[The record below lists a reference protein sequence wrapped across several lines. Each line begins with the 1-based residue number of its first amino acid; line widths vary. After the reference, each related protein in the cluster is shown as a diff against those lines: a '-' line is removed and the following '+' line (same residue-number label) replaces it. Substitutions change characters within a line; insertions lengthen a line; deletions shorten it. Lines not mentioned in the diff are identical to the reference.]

1 MNMDY
6 ILVLHLNIIQYH
18 LFHIKIE
25 DISSSLATSNQI
37 YRVALHRSVN
47 RLIQANVSSMRP
59 SPSNPG
65 SAQQFKPLFVQ
76 LPGLIIRQ
84 AEKVQTQDKCY
95 STSSCTA
102 SVPFAAKRAGSILP
116 FSGCRTDDLWIQVW
130 VLSSDIGFK
139 LGLTLFTHFPLC
151 RDPNITRAI
160 PGGRIYKQSKW

>member
-84 AEKVQTQDKCY
+84 CLESSDTGQMLLHEFMHSFCPICSKTCRKHLALQWLSYRWLVNSGL
-95 STSSCTA
+95 ST
-102 SVPFAAKRAGSILP
+102 FFRY
-116 FSGCRTDDLWIQVW
+116 WIQ
-130 VLSSDIGFK
+130 IRP
-139 LGLTLFTHFPLC
+139 HFVHTFPTVS
-151 RDPNITRAI
+151 R
-160 PGGRIYKQSKW
+160 S